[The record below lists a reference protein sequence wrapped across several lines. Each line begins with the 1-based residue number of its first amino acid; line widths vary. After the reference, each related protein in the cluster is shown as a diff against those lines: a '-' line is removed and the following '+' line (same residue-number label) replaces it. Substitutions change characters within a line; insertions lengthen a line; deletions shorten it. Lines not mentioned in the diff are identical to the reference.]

1 MNVSILPVPILSLKK
16 FNRMTDM
23 NIRLDYSDIKF
34 QENGKLKLLIIV
46 GTRPEIIRLAAVIN
60 KCRVYFDCSL
70 AHTGQNYDYN
80 LNGVFF
86 HDLKLQAPEVYMDAV
101 GDDLGATVGNII
113 NCSYKLMV
121 QTCPDALLVL
131 GDTNSCLSVIG
142 AKRLHIPIFHM
153 EDGNRCFDECLPEET
168 NRRIVDIISDVNMCY
183 SEHARRYLNAS
194 GIAKERTY
202 VTGSPM
208 AEVLHENLKDIEAS
222 DIHSR
227 LGLEKGKYIL
237 LSAHREENIDTEKNF
252 LSLFTAI
259 NKLAEKY
266 DMPILY
272 SCHPR
277 SRKRLEMSGFVLD
290 SRVIQHEPLGF
301 HDYNCLQMN
310 AYAVVSDSGT
320 LPEESSF
327 FISVGHA
334 FPAVCIRT
342 STERPEALDKGVFVL
357 AGIDGQSLLQAV
369 ETAVDMNNNGDH
381 GLPVPDYTDE
391 NVSTKV
397 VKLIQSYTGV
407 VNKMVWR
414 KY

>member
-1 MNVSILPVPILSLKK
+1 MEIS
-16 FNRMTDM
+16 T
-23 NIRLDYSDIKF
+23 DYSDITF
-34 QENGKLKLLIIV
+34 TDNGKLKLLIIV

-60 KCRVYFDCSL
+60 KCRQYFDCIL

-86 HDLKLQAPEVYMDAV
+86 KDLKLENPEVYMDAV

-113 NCSYKLMV
+113 NCSYKLM
-121 QTCPDALLVL
+121 CSIKPDALLIL
-131 GDTNSCLSVIG
+131 GDTNSCLSAIA

-153 EDGNRCFDECLPEET
+153 EAGNRCKDECLPEET
-168 NRRIVDIISDVNMCY
+168 NRRIVDIISDVNMAY
-183 SEHARRYLNAS
+183 SEHARRYLAEC
-194 GIAKERTY
+194 GLPKERTY

-208 AEVLHENLKDIEAS
+208 AEVLRENLDEIKVS
-222 DIHSR
+222 SIHEK

-259 NKLAEKY
+259 NKMAEKY

-277 SRKRLEMSGFVLD
+277 SKKRLEQSGFKLD

-310 AYAVVSDSGT
+310 AFCVVSDSGT

-327 FISVGHA
+327 FTSVGNS

-342 STERPEALDKGVFVL
+342 STERPEALDKACFIL
-357 AGIDGQSLLQAV
+357 AGIDEKSLLQAV
-369 ETAVDMNNNGDH
+369 DTAVEMNKNGDF
-381 GLPVPDYTDE
+381 GIPVPDYTEE

-397 VKLIQSYTGV
+397 VKIIQSYTGV

-414 KY
+414 KA